1 MPADRPTKRMHTVAK
16 SYFEAFAV
24 DDPAR
29 RETAGIWRFDRLS
42 GKSKII
48 GVNDSEVVNA
58 IYTVYD
64 ENGTPDTGI
73 ETILCKIEG
82 AFGDARRALLDRENV
97 VQSEIP
103 LTKEQ
108 WTGIAKFI
116 AAQLLRTPRFFQ
128 MMRDY
133 LTAEGLPYESDAPQ
147 RVMLILIDRWI
158 PRLVR
163 MRGLLVYTETDL
175 PLLTSDNPAVMWKK
189 NGKGIICGVDQY
201 DPELVV
207 SCPLTP
213 ELLYV
218 AYQTQKSLNA
228 VHAERHDIPR
238 AERKSEMFRSN
249 LTFGSIPEWEVKRL
263 NHICL
268 LNAHKNIYANY
279 CDKAL
284 LRLLQNRFWG
294 HKTLYERA

>member
-1 MPADRPTKRMHTVAK
+1 MHTVAK

-29 RETAGIWRFDRLS
+29 RETAGVWRFDRLS

-48 GVNDSEVVNA
+48 GVNDSEVVND

-64 ENGTPDTGI
+64 ENGTPDAGI

-82 AFGDARRALLDRENV
+82 AFGDARRALLDRGTLV
-97 VQSEIP
+97 HKEIP

-108 WTGIAKFI
+108 WTGIATFI

-133 LTAEGLPYESDAPQ
+133 LTAGRLPCECDSPQ
-147 RVMLILIDRWI
+147 RVMLTLIDRWI

-163 MRGLLVYTETDL
+163 MHGLLVYTETDL
-175 PLLTSDNPAVMWKK
+175 PLLTSDNPAVTWKK
-189 NGKGIICGVDQY
+189 NGNGFICGVNQR
-201 DPELVV
+201 DPELVI
-207 SCPLTP
+207 SCPLAP

-218 AYQTQKSLNA
+218 AYQTQESLNA
-228 VHAERHDIPR
+228 VHAERYDIPR

-249 LTFGSIPEWEVKRL
+249 LTLGSIPEREVKRL
-263 NHICL
+263 NHLCL
-268 LNAHKNIYANY
+268 LNAHEHVYANY

-284 LRLLQNRFWG
+284 LRLLQSRFWG
-294 HKTLYERA
+294 HKALYEKA

>member
-1 MPADRPTKRMHTVAK
+1 MHTVAK

-24 DDPAR
+24 DDPER
-29 RETAGIWRFDRLS
+29 RETAGIWRFERYT
-42 GKSKII
+42 GKSKVI
-48 GVNDSEVVNA
+48 GVNDSEVVND

-64 ENGTPDTGI
+64 EGGTPDIGI
-73 ETILCKIEG
+73 ENILAKIEG
-82 AFGDARRALLDRENV
+82 AFNDTRNTLLDRQTVLQN
-97 VQSEIP
+97 EIP

-108 WTGIAKFI
+108 WAGIAKFV
-116 AAQLLRTPRFFQ
+116 AAQVLRTPRFFQ

-133 LTAEGLPYESDAPQ
+133 LDAERLPYESDTPQ

-158 PRLVR
+158 IRLVR

-189 NGKGIICGVDQY
+189 NGKGFICGIDQY
-201 DPELVV
+201 DAELVV

-218 AYQTQKSLNA
+218 AYQTPESLKA

-238 AERKSEMFRSN
+238 EERKSEMFRSS
-249 LTFGSIPEWEVKRL
+249 LIYGSIPEWEVKRL
-263 NHICL
+263 NHLCL
-268 LNAHKNIYANY
+268 LNAHNNVYANY
-279 CDKAL
+279 CDKTL
-284 LRLLQNRFWG
+284 FRLLENRFWG
-294 HKTLYERA
+294 QKALYDGG